1 MPNLNLHARDE
12 KARRGAEIPLR
23 KDLAAELHS
32 WMEETLALAQADA
45 RERDEPVPARL
56 TPGAKLLK
64 VPVGLIRIFNRDL
77 AFAGIAT
84 LEKRGSKEIVSKT
97 DERGR
102 TVDIHPHHGAA
113 AHLRH
118 APLPRRRSAADCAG
132 GDASQRPEPDDTRAP
147 ERTSTPR
154 PEAARCGGGGGEAVG
169 AEGRRTAAN
178 HTGQHASLA
187 VWLSAQ
193 PTRFR
198 GRHTD
203 RIGPRYSAEIVH
215 SPV

>member
-1 MPNLNLHARDE
+1 VPNLNLHARDE

-56 TPGAKLLK
+56 PPGAKLLK

-84 LEKRGSKEIVSKT
+84 LEKRGGKEVVSKT

-102 TVDIHPHHGAA
+102 TVDIHA
-113 AHLRH
+113 LRH
-118 APLPRRRSAADCAG
+118 TFGTHLCRAGVPL
-132 GDASQRPEPDDTRAP
+132 
-147 ERTSTPR
+147 
-154 PEAARCGGGGGEAVG
+154 
-169 AEGRRTAAN
+169 RTAQAAMRHSDPSLTAN
-178 HTGQHASLA
+178 VYTDPKLLDVAGAVEKLPSLA
-187 VWLSAQ
+187 DVRGQ
-193 PTRFR
+193 PALAR
-198 GRHTD
+198 G
-203 RIGPRYSAEIVH
+203 
-215 SPV
+215 